1 MRVPIDWLS
10 EYVEVEL
17 TPVEL
22 SERLAMTGTEV
33 ARVLHHGPLS
43 ADNFVVGKVLSA
55 EQHPDADRLRVCS
68 VDTGDSEPRTIVCGA
83 PNVAAGQTVSVA
95 LPGAVMPDGTKLGEA
110 KLRGIKS
117 SGMILA
123 EDELGIGGEHDGIMV
138 LTDDLAAGTPL
149 AGVFAVSSDVLEPE
163 LTPNRGDCGGLYG
176 IARELHAATG
186 AALSAPPWSD
196 DPGASTLG
204 SAPAGI
210 SVTVDDAALCPRFT
224 ARIFENVTVGRSP
237 IWLKARL
244 AAAGQRSISNVV
256 DITNYVMLVSGHPL
270 HAFDLDRIA
279 GGELTVRAA
288 RDGEKLTT
296 LDGEER
302 TLDGDIC
309 LIADADGPTSLAGVM
324 GGSRSE
330 VSDQTTSVLLEVA
343 VWDGANINRT
353 STRLGLRS
361 EASSRFEKGLSPE
374 GALEA
379 QAMASALMLELT
391 GATLVDGTLDVGGD
405 GPAANVIRL
414 RDARIISLLGTPIA
428 RERSQAILEALG
440 FTVTAADD
448 GLDVTV
454 PHWRRDDV
462 TREADLIEEV
472 ARINGLESLPATL
485 PLNRTGLAG
494 GLSREQRMIRRAE
507 DVLVGRGLSEIVG
520 WSFTDPQICD
530 RLLLDDDHPL
540 RALVVIENPMS
551 SAQSVMRPSILPS
564 LLDAAAYNM
573 ARGAEGCALFESG
586 SVYRAGPSDDGM
598 AASEHHGLG
607 AIVTGPVREPSWADA
622 QPPAARI
629 ESAHALVSSVLG
641 ALGIEWEVED
651 GELPFLHPGRTAM
664 IRTAEGLLGW
674 FGEVHPAVAA
684 SWEIEQ
690 PIAALAID
698 IGRASALAPT
708 HSIFS
713 DLTSFPPLREDLAVI
728 VPSGVAAASVVS
740 CIIAAGSPLVS
751 RAEVFDVYS
760 GEQVGEGRVSLAL
773 HVDFAAGDRTLS
785 DEDVAPLREKIVAA
799 LKVELDGELR
809 G

>member
-10 EYVEVEL
+10 EYVEVSL

-33 ARVLHHGPLS
+33 ARVVHHGPLS

-68 VDTGDSEPRTIVCGA
+68 VDSGDDGPRTIVCGA
-83 PNVAAGQTVSVA
+83 PNVAAGQTVAVA

-138 LTDDLAAGTPL
+138 LPDELTPGTPL
-149 AGVFAVSSDVLEPE
+149 GEIFALSCEVLEPE
-163 LTPNRGDCGGLYG
+163 VTPNRGDCGGLYG
-176 IARELHAATG
+176 IAREVHAATG
-186 AALSAPPWSD
+186 AALSAPPWAD
-196 DPGASTLG
+196 DPGAGTLDQE
-204 SAPAGI
+204 PAGI
-210 SVTVDDAALCPRFT
+210 AVTVEDVGLCPRFT
-224 ARIFENVTVGRSP
+224 ARVFENVTVGPSP

-270 HAFDLDRIA
+270 HAFDLDQIA
-279 GGELTVRAA
+279 GGELTVRSA
-288 RDGEKLTT
+288 RKGEVLTT

-302 TLDGDIC
+302 LLDSDIC

-330 VSDQTTSVLLEVA
+330 VSEQTSRVLLEAA

-361 EASSRFEKGLSPE
+361 EASSRFEKGLPPE

-379 QAMASALMLELT
+379 QAMATALMLELT
-391 GATLVDGTLDVGGD
+391 GATLADGTLDVGGD
-405 GPAANVIRL
+405 GPPADLIRL
-414 RDARIISLLGTPIA
+414 RDARIVSLLGTPIE
-428 RERSQAILEALG
+428 RERSQQILESLG
-440 FTVTAADD
+440 FVVSDADD

-472 ARINGLESLPATL
+472 ARINGLDSLPATL
-485 PLNRTGLAG
+485 PLNRTGRAG
-494 GLSREQRMIRRAE
+494 GLSREQRLVRRAE

-530 RLLLDDDHPL
+530 RLLLPEDHPL

-564 LLDAAAYNM
+564 LLDAAAYNL

-586 SVYRAGPSDDGM
+586 SVYRAGPSEGGM
-598 AASEHHGLG
+598 AANEHHGLG
-607 AIVTGPVREPSWADA
+607 AIVTGPAREPSWADPE
-622 QPPAARI
+622 PPAARI
-629 ESAHALVSSVLG
+629 ETAHALVSSVLG
-641 ALGIEWEVED
+641 ALGIEWQVED

-664 IRTAEGLLGW
+664 IATADGSLGW

-698 IGRASALAPT
+698 IGRAAALAPS
-708 HSIFS
+708 HAIFT

-728 VPSGVAAASVVS
+728 VPSGVTAASVVA
-740 CIIAAGSPLVS
+740 CILAAGSPLVS

-773 HVDFAAGDRTLS
+773 HVDFAAADRTLS

-799 LKVELDGELR
+799 LKAEVGGELR

>member
-10 EYVEVEL
+10 DYVDVGI
-17 TPVEL
+17 TPLEL
-22 SERLAMTGTEV
+22 SEALAMTGTEV

-68 VDTGDSEPRTIVCGA
+68 VDTGGSEPRTIVCGA

-95 LPGAVMPDGTKLGEA
+95 LPGAVMPDGTELGEA
-110 KLRGIKS
+110 ELRGIKS

-123 EDELGIGGEHDGIMV
+123 EDELGIGSEHDGIMV
-138 LTDDLAAGTPL
+138 LGDEIAAGTPL
-149 AGVFAVSSDVLEPE
+149 GELFAVSSEVLEPE
-163 LTPNRGDCGGLYG
+163 ITPNRGDCGGLYG
-176 IARELHAATG
+176 IAREVHAATG
-186 AALSAPPWSD
+186 AALNAPPWAD
-196 DPGASTLG
+196 DPGAATLG
-204 SAPAGI
+204 QAPAGI
-210 SVTVDDAALCPRFT
+210 SVTVENAALCPRFT
-224 ARIFENVTVGRSP
+224 ARVFENVTVGPSP
-237 IWLKARL
+237 VWLKARL

-270 HAFDLDRIA
+270 HAFDLDQIA

-288 RDGEKLTT
+288 RKGEQLTT

-302 TLDGDIC
+302 ILDGDIC
-309 LIADADGPTSLAGVM
+309 LIADAEGPTSLAGVM

-330 VSDQTTSVLLEVA
+330 VSEQTRRVLLEVA

-379 QAMASALMLELT
+379 QAMATSLMLELT
-391 GATLVDGTLDVGGD
+391 GATLADGTIDIGGE
-405 GPAANVIRL
+405 GPPANVIGL
-414 RDARIISLLGTPIA
+414 RDARIASLLGAPIE
-428 RERSQAILEALG
+428 RERSQQILEALG
-440 FTVTAADD
+440 FTVEAADD
-448 GLDVTV
+448 GLDVSV

-472 ARINGLESLPATL
+472 ARINGLDSLPATL
-485 PLNRTGLAG
+485 PMNRTGRAG
-494 GLSREQRMIRRAE
+494 GLSREQRLIRRAE
-507 DVLVGRGLSEIVG
+507 DVLVGRGLCEVVG
-520 WSFTDPQICD
+520 WSFAGPEVCD
-530 RLLLDDDHPL
+530 QLLLPADHPL

-564 LLDAAAYNM
+564 LLDAAAYNL

-586 SVYRAGPSDDGM
+586 SVYRAGPSDTGLP
-598 AASEHHGLG
+598 ANEHHGLG
-607 AIVTGPVREPSWADA
+607 ALVTGPARLPSWDDPE
-622 QPPAARI
+622 PPAARI
-629 ESAHALVSSVLG
+629 GTAHALVGAVLG
-641 ALGIEWEVED
+641 ALGIDWQAED
-651 GELPFLHPGRTAM
+651 GELAFLHPGRTAM
-664 IRTAEGLLGW
+664 IRTSDGLLGW

-684 SWEIEQ
+684 NWEVEQ
-690 PIAALAID
+690 PVAALAID
-698 IGRASALAPT
+698 IGRAAAQAPA
-708 HSIFS
+708 HPIFS

-728 VPSGVAAASVVS
+728 VPAGVSAASVVA
-740 CIIAAGSPLVS
+740 CVTAAGSPLVA

-760 GEQVGEGRVSLAL
+760 GEQVGEGRVSLGL
-773 HVDFAAGDRTLS
+773 HVDYSADDRTLS

>member
-10 EYVEVEL
+10 EYVEVSL

-43 ADNFVVGKVLSA
+43 DDNFVVGKVLSA

-68 VDTGDSEPRTIVCGA
+68 VDSGDDGPRTIVCGA
-83 PNVAAGQTVSVA
+83 PNVAAGQTVAVA

-138 LTDDLAAGTPL
+138 LPDELTPGTPL
-149 AGVFAVSSDVLEPE
+149 GEIFALSCEVLEPE
-163 LTPNRGDCGGLYG
+163 VTPNRGDCGGLYG
-176 IARELHAATG
+176 IAREVHAATG
-186 AALSAPPWSD
+186 AALSAPPWAD
-196 DPGASTLG
+196 DPGAGTLDQE
-204 SAPAGI
+204 PAGI
-210 SVTVDDAALCPRFT
+210 AVTVEDVGLCPRFT
-224 ARIFENVTVGRSP
+224 ARVFENVTVGPSP

-270 HAFDLDRIA
+270 HAFDLDQIA
-279 GGELTVRAA
+279 GGELTVRSA
-288 RDGEKLTT
+288 RKGEVLTT

-302 TLDGDIC
+302 LLDSDIC

-330 VSDQTTSVLLEVA
+330 VSEQTSRVLLEAA

-361 EASSRFEKGLSPE
+361 EASSRFEKGLPPE

-379 QAMASALMLELT
+379 QAMATALMLELT
-391 GATLVDGTLDVGGD
+391 GATLADGTLDVGGD
-405 GPAANVIRL
+405 GPPADLIRL
-414 RDARIISLLGTPIA
+414 RDARIVSLLGTPIE
-428 RERSQAILEALG
+428 RERSQQILESLG
-440 FTVTAADD
+440 FVVSDADD

-472 ARINGLESLPATL
+472 ARINGLDSLPATL
-485 PLNRTGLAG
+485 PLNRTGRAG
-494 GLSREQRMIRRAE
+494 GLSREQRLVRRAE

-530 RLLLDDDHPL
+530 RLLLPEDHPL

-564 LLDAAAYNM
+564 LLDAAAYNL

-586 SVYRAGPSDDGM
+586 SVYRAGPGEGGM
-598 AASEHHGLG
+598 AANEHHGLG
-607 AIVTGPVREPSWADA
+607 AIVTGPAREPSWADP

-629 ESAHALVSSVLG
+629 ETAHALVSSVLG
-641 ALGIEWEVED
+641 ALGIEWQVED
-651 GELPFLHPGRTAM
+651 GDLPFLHPGRTAM
-664 IRTAEGLLGW
+664 IATADGSLGW

-698 IGRASALAPT
+698 IGRAAALAPS
-708 HSIFS
+708 HAIFS

-728 VPSGVAAASVVS
+728 VPSEVSAASVVA
-740 CIIAAGSPLVS
+740 CILAAGSPLVS

-773 HVDFAAGDRTLS
+773 HVDFAAADRTLS
-785 DEDVAPLREKIVAA
+785 DEDVAPLREKIVSA
-799 LKVELDGELR
+799 LKAEVGGELR

>member
-10 EYVEVEL
+10 EYVEVDL

-33 ARVLHHGPLS
+33 ARVIHHGPLS
-43 ADNFVVGKVLSA
+43 SDNFVIGNVLSA

-68 VDTGDSEPRTIVCGA
+68 VDCGEKEPRTIVCGA
-83 PNVAAGQTVSVA
+83 PNVAAGQTVAVA
-95 LPGAVMPDGTKLGEA
+95 LPGAVMPDGTELGEA
-110 KLRGIKS
+110 KLRGIES

-138 LTDDLAAGTPL
+138 LGDELAPGTPL
-149 AGVFAVSSDVLEPE
+149 ADIFAVSSEVLEPE
-163 LTPNRGDCGGLYG
+163 VTPNRGDCGGLYG
-176 IARELHAATG
+176 IAREVHAATG
-186 AALSAPPWSD
+186 AALMPPPWAD
-196 DPGASTLG
+196 DPGAATIG
-204 SAPAGI
+204 TAPAGI
-210 SVTVDDAALCPRFT
+210 SVTVQDAGLCPRFT
-224 ARIFENVTVGRSP
+224 ARVFENVTVSPSP

-270 HAFDLDRIA
+270 HAFDLDQIA
-279 GGELTVRAA
+279 GGELTVRSAKG
-288 RDGEKLTT
+288 GEKLTT

-302 TLDGDIC
+302 ELDSDIC

-330 VSDQTTSVLLEVA
+330 VSEQTTRVLLEVA

-379 QAMASALMLELT
+379 QAMATTLMLELT
-391 GATLVDGTLDVGGD
+391 GATLVDGTLDVGGE
-405 GPAANVIRL
+405 GPAADVIRL
-414 RDARIISLLGTPIA
+414 RDARIASLLGTPIES
-428 RERSQAILEALG
+428 ERSQQILESLG
-440 FTVTAADD
+440 FGVAPADD

-472 ARINGLESLPATL
+472 ARINGLDSLPATL
-485 PLNRTGLAG
+485 PLNRTGRAG
-494 GLSREQRMIRRAE
+494 GLSREQRLVRRAE
-507 DVLVGRGLSEIVG
+507 DVLVGRGLCEIVG

-530 RLLLDDDHPL
+530 RLRLDQDHPL
-540 RALVVIENPMS
+540 RSLVVIENPMS
-551 SAQSVMRPSILPS
+551 SAQSVLRPSILPS
-564 LLDAAAYNM
+564 LLDAAAYNL
-573 ARGAEGCALFESG
+573 ARGADGCALFESG
-586 SVYRAGPSDDGM
+586 SVYRAGPGEGGM
-598 AASEHHGLG
+598 AADEHHGLG
-607 AIVTGPVREPSWADA
+607 AIVTGPAREPSWADS

-629 ESAHALVSSVLG
+629 ETAHALVSSVLG
-641 ALGIEWEVED
+641 ALGIDWQVED
-651 GELPFLHPGRTAM
+651 GELSFLHPGRTAM
-664 IRTAEGLLGW
+664 IRAEDGLLGW

-684 SWEIEQ
+684 NWEITQ

-698 IGRASALAPT
+698 IGRAAALAPSHT
-708 HSIFS
+708 IFS

-728 VPSGVAAASVVS
+728 VPSGVTAASVVA
-740 CIIAAGSPLVS
+740 CITAAGSPLVS

-760 GEQVGEGRVSLAL
+760 GEQVGEGRVSLAI
-773 HVDFAAGDRTLS
+773 HVDYAAADRTLS

-799 LKVELDGELR
+799 LSAEVGGELR

>member
-10 EYVEVEL
+10 EYVEVSL

-33 ARVLHHGPLS
+33 ARVVHHGPLS
-43 ADNFVVGKVLSA
+43 ADNFVVGKVLSV

-68 VDTGDSEPRTIVCGA
+68 VDSGDGGPRTIVCGA
-83 PNVAAGQTVSVA
+83 PNVAAGQTVAVA
-95 LPGAVMPDGTKLGEA
+95 LPGAVMPDGTELGEA

-138 LTDDLAAGTPL
+138 LPDELTPGTPL
-149 AGVFAVSSDVLEPE
+149 GEIFALSSEVLEPE
-163 LTPNRGDCGGLYG
+163 VTPNRGDCGGLYG
-176 IARELHAATG
+176 IAREVHAATG
-186 AALSAPPWSD
+186 AALSAPPWTD
-196 DPGASTLG
+196 DPGAATLG
-204 SAPAGI
+204 QEPAGI
-210 SVTVDDAALCPRFT
+210 AVTVESAALCPRFT
-224 ARIFENVTVGRSP
+224 ARVFENVTVGPSP

-270 HAFDLDRIA
+270 HAFDLDQIA
-279 GGELTVRAA
+279 GGELTVRSA
-288 RDGEKLTT
+288 RKGEVLTT

-302 TLDGDIC
+302 LLDSDIC

-330 VSDQTTSVLLEVA
+330 VSEQTSRVLLEAA

-361 EASSRFEKGLSPE
+361 EASSRFEKGLPPE

-379 QAMASALMLELT
+379 QAMATALMLELT
-391 GATLVDGTLDVGGD
+391 GATLADGTLDVGGD
-405 GPAANVIRL
+405 GPPADLIRL
-414 RDARIISLLGTPIA
+414 RDARIVSLLGTPIE
-428 RERSQAILEALG
+428 RERSQQILESLG
-440 FTVTAADD
+440 FVVSDADD

-472 ARINGLESLPATL
+472 ARINGLDSLPATL
-485 PLNRTGLAG
+485 PLNRTGRAG
-494 GLSREQRMIRRAE
+494 GLSREQRLVRRAE

-530 RLLLDDDHPL
+530 RLLLPSDHPL

-564 LLDAAAYNM
+564 LLDAAAYNL
-573 ARGAEGCALFESG
+573 ARGADGCALFESG
-586 SVYRAGPSDDGM
+586 SVYRAGPGEGGM
-598 AASEHHGLG
+598 AANEHHGLG
-607 AIVTGPVREPSWADA
+607 AIVTGPAREPSWADP

-629 ESAHALVSSVLG
+629 ETAHALVSSVLG
-641 ALGIEWEVED
+641 ALGIEWQVED

-664 IRTAEGLLGW
+664 IATADGSLGW

-698 IGRASALAPT
+698 IGRAAALAPS
-708 HSIFS
+708 HAIFT
-713 DLTSFPPLREDLAVI
+713 DLTSFPPLREDIAVI
-728 VPSGVAAASVVS
+728 VPSGVTAASVVA
-740 CIIAAGSPLVS
+740 CILAAGSPLVS

-773 HVDFAAGDRTLS
+773 HVDFAAADRTLS
-785 DEDVAPLREKIVAA
+785 DEDVAPLREKIVSA
-799 LKVELDGELR
+799 LKAEVGGELR

>member
-1 MRVPIDWLS
+1 
-10 EYVEVEL
+10 
-17 TPVEL
+17 
-22 SERLAMTGTEV
+22 MTGTEV

-43 ADNFVVGKVLSA
+43 SDNFVIGKVLTA

-68 VDTGDSEPRTIVCGA
+68 VDCGENEPRTIVCGA
-83 PNVAAGQTVSVA
+83 PNIAAGQTVAVA
-95 LPGAVMPDGTKLGEA
+95 LPGAVMPDGMKLGEA

-117 SGMILA
+117 SGMVLA

-138 LTDDLAAGTPL
+138 LGDELAAGTPL
-149 AGVFAVSSDVLEPE
+149 AEVFAISSEVLEPE

-186 AALSAPPWSD
+186 AALSPPPWES
-196 DPGASTLG
+196 DPGAATIG
-204 SAPAGI
+204 SVPAGI
-210 SVTVDDAALCPRFT
+210 SVTVEDVALCPRFT
-224 ARIFENVTVGRSP
+224 ARVFENVTVGPSP
-237 IWLKARL
+237 MWLKARL

-270 HAFDLDRIA
+270 HAFDLDQIA
-279 GGELTVRAA
+279 GGELTVRSA
-288 RDGEKLTT
+288 RDGEKLVT

-302 TLDGDIC
+302 ELDSDIC

-330 VSDQTTSVLLEVA
+330 VSDQTTRVLLEVA

-374 GALEA
+374 GALDA
-379 QAMASALMLELT
+379 QAMATALMLELT
-391 GATLVDGTLDVGGD
+391 GATMADGTLDVGGE

-414 RDARIISLLGTPIA
+414 RDARIISLLGTPIE
-428 RERSQAILEALG
+428 RERSQQILEALG
-440 FTVTAADD
+440 FGVEAADD

-472 ARINGLESLPATL
+472 ARISGLESLPATL
-485 PLNRTGLAG
+485 PINRTGRAG
-494 GLSREQRMIRRAE
+494 GLSREQRLVRRAE
-507 DVLVGRGLSEIVG
+507 DVLVGRGLCEIVG
-520 WSFTDPQICD
+520 WSFTDPEVCD
-530 RLLLDDDHPL
+530 RLLLPDDHPL

-551 SAQSVMRPSILPS
+551 SAQSVMRPSLLPS
-564 LLDAAAYNM
+564 LLDAAAYNL

-586 SVYRAGPSDDGM
+586 SVYRAGLSDNGM
-598 AASEHHGLG
+598 AADEHHGLG
-607 AIVTGPVREPSWADA
+607 AVIAGPAREPSWADP

-629 ESAHALVSSVLG
+629 ETAHALVSSVLG
-641 ALGIEWEVED
+641 ALGVEWQAEEGEV
-651 GELPFLHPGRTAM
+651 PFLHPGRTAM
-664 IRTAEGLLGW
+664 ITTADGPLGW

-684 SWEIEQ
+684 SWEIDQ

-698 IGRASALAPT
+698 VGRAAAQAPAQT
-708 HSIFS
+708 FFN

-728 VPSGVAAASVVS
+728 VPADVSAARVVA
-740 CIIAAGSPLVS
+740 CITKAGSPLVS

-760 GEQVGEGRVSLAL
+760 GAQVGEGRVSLAL
-773 HVDFAAGDRTLS
+773 HVDFSAGDRTLS
-785 DEDVAPLREKIVAA
+785 DDDVAPLRDKIVAA
-799 LKVELDGELR
+799 LKADVGGELR

>member
-10 EYVEVEL
+10 DYVEVGIGA
-17 TPVEL
+17 TEL

-33 ARVLHHGPLS
+33 ARVLQHGPP
-43 ADNFVVGKVLSA
+43 APANFVVGKVLNA
-55 EQHPDADRLRVCS
+55 EAHPDADRLRVCS
-68 VDTGDSEPRTIVCGA
+68 VDCGEKDPRTIVCGA
-83 PNVAAGQTVSVA
+83 PNVAAGQTVAVA
-95 LPGAVMPDGTKLGEA
+95 LPGAVMPDGTELGEA
-110 KLRGIKS
+110 KLRGVKS

-123 EDELGIGGEHDGIMV
+123 EDELGIGGDHDGIMV
-138 LTDDLAAGTPL
+138 LGDELVPGMALAE
-149 AGVFAVSSDVLEPE
+149 VFSLSSEVLEPE
-163 LTPNRGDCGGLYG
+163 VTPNRGDCGGLYG
-176 IARELHAATG
+176 IAREVHAATG
-186 AALSAPPWSD
+186 APLSAPPWAD
-196 DPGASTLG
+196 DPGASTIG
-204 SAPAGI
+204 STPAGI
-210 SVTVDDAALCPRFT
+210 SVTVEDAALCPRFT
-224 ARIFENVTVGRSP
+224 ARVFENVTIAPSP

-270 HAFDLDRIA
+270 HAFDLDAIA
-279 GGELTVRAA
+279 GGELTVRSA
-288 RDGEKLTT
+288 RAGETLTT

-302 TLDGDIC
+302 ELDTDIC

-330 VSDQTTSVLLEVA
+330 VSDQTTRVLLEVA

-379 QAMASALMLELT
+379 QAMATALMLELA
-391 GATLVDGTLDVGGD
+391 GATLTDGTLDIGGE

-414 RDARIISLLGTPIA
+414 RDARIVSLLGTQIA
-428 RERSQAILEALG
+428 REESQRILETLG
-440 FTVTAADD
+440 FTVIAADD

-472 ARINGLESLPATL
+472 ARIHGLDSLPSTL
-485 PLNRTGLAG
+485 PINRTGRAG
-494 GLSREQRMIRRAE
+494 GLSREQRLIRRAE
-507 DVLVGRGLSEIVG
+507 DALVGRGLCEIVG

-530 RLLLDDDHPL
+530 KLLLGSDHPL
-540 RALVVIENPMS
+540 RELVVIENPMS

-586 SVYRAGPSDDGM
+586 SVYRGGRSEEGF
-598 AASEHHGLG
+598 AANEHHGLG
-607 AIVTGPVREPSWADA
+607 AIVTGPVRPPSWNDA
-622 QPPAARI
+622 QPPTARI
-629 ESAHALVSSVLG
+629 ETAHALVSGVLG
-641 ALGIEWEVED
+641 ALSIEWEVED
-651 GELPFLHPGRTAM
+651 GALPFLHPGRTAM
-664 IRTAEGLLGW
+664 IRTNTGLLGW
-674 FGEVHPAVAA
+674 FGEVHPAVATA
-684 SWEIEQ
+684 WGIDQ

-698 IGRASALAPT
+698 IGRAAAQAPGQQ
-708 HSIFS
+708 IFS

-728 VPSGVAAASVVS
+728 VPAAVSAASVVA
-740 CIIAAGSPLVS
+740 CITEAGSPLVS

-773 HVDFAAGDRTLS
+773 HIDFAAVDRTLT
-785 DEDVAPLREKIVAA
+785 DEEVSPIRDKIVAA
-799 LKVELDGELR
+799 LKAEVDGELR

>member
-10 EYVEVEL
+10 EYVEVDL
-17 TPVEL
+17 TAVEL

-33 ARVLHHGPLS
+33 ARVLHHGPVS

-68 VDTGDSEPRTIVCGA
+68 VDTGDDEPRTIVCGA

-123 EDELGIGGEHDGIMV
+123 EDELGIGSEHDGIMV
-138 LTDDLAAGTPL
+138 LTDELTAGTPL
-149 AGVFAVSSDVLEPE
+149 SEVFAVASEVLEPE
-163 LTPNRGDCGGLYG
+163 VTPNRSDCGGLYG
-176 IARELHAATG
+176 IAREVHAATG
-186 AALSAPPWSD
+186 GALSAPPWAD
-196 DPGASTLG
+196 DPGAATIG
-204 SAPAGI
+204 QMPAGI
-210 SVTVDDAALCPRFT
+210 AVTVEDAALCKRFT
-224 ARIFENVTVGRSP
+224 ARVFENVTVGPSP
-237 IWLKARL
+237 IWMKARL

-270 HAFDLDRIA
+270 HAFDLDQIA
-279 GGELTVRAA
+279 GGSLTVRSA
-288 RDGEKLTT
+288 RDGETLTT

-302 TLDGDIC
+302 VLDAGIC

-330 VSDQTTSVLLEVA
+330 VSDQTTRVLLEVA

-361 EASSRFEKGLSPE
+361 EASSRFEKGLPPE

-379 QAMASALMLELT
+379 QAMATALMLELT

-405 GPAANVIRL
+405 GADANVIRL
-414 RDARIISLLGTPIA
+414 RDARIVSLLGTPIE
-428 RERSQAILEALG
+428 RDRSQQILEALG
-440 FTVTAADD
+440 FNVTDADD

-472 ARINGLESLPATL
+472 ARINGLESLPSTL
-485 PLNRTGLAG
+485 PLSRTGRAG
-494 GLSREQRMIRRAE
+494 GLSREQRLIRRAE

-520 WSFTDPQICD
+520 WSFTDEEVCD

-564 LLDAAAYNM
+564 LLDAAAYNL
-573 ARGAEGCALFESG
+573 ARGTEGCALFESG
-586 SVYRAGPSDDGM
+586 SVYRAGPGEGGM
-598 AASEHHGLG
+598 AANEHHGLG
-607 AIVTGPVREPSWADA
+607 AIVTGPAREPSWADH
-622 QPPAARI
+622 QPPVARI
-629 ESAHALVSSVLG
+629 ETAHALVSAVLG
-641 ALGIEWEVED
+641 ALGIDWQVEQ

-664 IRTAEGLLGW
+664 IRSEAGLLGW
-674 FGEVHPAVAA
+674 FGEVHPGVAS
-684 SWEIEQ
+684 SWEIAQ
-690 PIAALAID
+690 PVAALAID
-698 IGRASALAPT
+698 IGRAAAEAPPQAM
-708 HSIFS
+708 FS

-728 VPSGVAAASVVS
+728 VPAGVAAANVVA

-751 RAEVFDVYS
+751 RAEVFDVYA
-760 GEQVGEGRVSLAL
+760 GEQVGVGRVSLAL
-773 HVDFAAGDRTLS
+773 HVDFAAADRTLS

-799 LKVELDGELR
+799 LKSELDGELR

>member
-10 EYVEVEL
+10 EYVEVSL

-33 ARVLHHGPLS
+33 ARVVHHGPLS

-55 EQHPDADRLRVCS
+55 EQHPDADRLRVCG
-68 VDTGDSEPRTIVCGA
+68 VDSGDGEPRTIVCGA
-83 PNVAAGQTVSVA
+83 PNVAAGQTVAVA
-95 LPGAVMPDGTKLGEA
+95 LPGAVMPDGTELGEA

-138 LTDDLAAGTPL
+138 LEDDLVAGTPL
-149 AGVFAVSSDVLEPE
+149 GEVFAVSSEVLEPE
-163 LTPNRGDCGGLYG
+163 VTPNRGDCGGLYG
-176 IARELHAATG
+176 IAREVHAATG
-186 AALSAPPWSD
+186 AALSAPPWTD
-196 DPGASTLG
+196 DPGAATLG
-204 SAPAGI
+204 QEPAGI
-210 SVTVDDAALCPRFT
+210 AVTVESAALCPRFT
-224 ARIFENVTVGRSP
+224 ARVFENVTVGPSP

-270 HAFDLDRIA
+270 HAFDLDQIA
-279 GGELTVRAA
+279 GGELTVRSA
-288 RDGEKLTT
+288 RKGEVLTT

-302 TLDGDIC
+302 LLDSDIC

-330 VSDQTTSVLLEVA
+330 VSEQTSRVLLEAA

-361 EASSRFEKGLSPE
+361 EASSRFEKGLPPE

-379 QAMASALMLELT
+379 QAMATALMLELT
-391 GATLVDGTLDVGGD
+391 GATLADGTLDVGGD
-405 GPAANVIRL
+405 GPPADLIRL
-414 RDARIISLLGTPIA
+414 RDARIVSLLGTPIE
-428 RERSQAILEALG
+428 RERSQQILESLG
-440 FTVTAADD
+440 FAVSDADD

-472 ARINGLESLPATL
+472 ARINGLDSLPATL
-485 PLNRTGLAG
+485 PLNRTGRAG
-494 GLSREQRMIRRAE
+494 GLSREQRLVRRAE

-530 RLLLDDDHPL
+530 RLLLPEDHPL

-564 LLDAAAYNM
+564 LLDAAAYNL
-573 ARGAEGCALFESG
+573 ARGTEGRALFESG
-586 SVYRAGPSDDGM
+586 SVYRAGPGEGGM
-598 AASEHHGLG
+598 AANEHHGLG
-607 AIVTGPVREPSWADA
+607 AIVTGPAREPSWADP

-629 ESAHALVSSVLG
+629 ETAHALVSSVLG
-641 ALGIEWEVED
+641 ALGIEWQVED
-651 GELPFLHPGRTAM
+651 GDLPFLHPGRTAM
-664 IRTAEGLLGW
+664 IATADGSLGW

-698 IGRASALAPT
+698 IGRAAALAPS
-708 HSIFS
+708 HAIFS

-728 VPSGVAAASVVS
+728 VPSGVTAASVVA
-740 CIIAAGSPLVS
+740 CILAAGSPLVS

-773 HVDFAAGDRTLS
+773 HVDFAAADRTLS
-785 DEDVAPLREKIVAA
+785 DEDVAPLREKIVSA
-799 LKVELDGELR
+799 LKAEVGGELR

>member
-10 EYVEVEL
+10 EYVEVDL
-17 TPVEL
+17 TAVEL

-68 VDTGDSEPRTIVCGA
+68 VDSGDGEPRTIVCGA
-83 PNVAAGQTVSVA
+83 PNVAAGQTVAIA

-138 LTDDLAAGTPL
+138 LPGELTPGTPL
-149 AGVFAVSSDVLEPE
+149 GEVFAVSSEVLEPE
-163 LTPNRGDCGGLYG
+163 VTPNRGDCGGLYG
-176 IARELHAATG
+176 IAREVHAATG
-186 AALSAPPWSD
+186 AVLSAPPWTD
-196 DPGASTLG
+196 DPGAATLDQE
-204 SAPAGI
+204 PAGI
-210 SVTVDDAALCPRFT
+210 IVNVESAALCPRFT
-224 ARIFENVTVGRSP
+224 ARVFENVTVGPSP

-270 HAFDLDRIA
+270 HAFDLDQIA
-279 GGELTVRAA
+279 GGELTVRSA
-288 RDGEKLTT
+288 RKGEVLTT

-302 TLDGDIC
+302 SLDSDIC
-309 LIADADGPTSLAGVM
+309 LIADGDGPTSLAGVM

-330 VSDQTTSVLLEVA
+330 VSEQTSRVLLEAA

-361 EASSRFEKGLSPE
+361 EASSRFEKGLPPE

-379 QAMASALMLELT
+379 QAMATTLMLELT
-391 GATLVDGTLDVGGD
+391 GATLADGTLDVGGD
-405 GPAANVIRL
+405 GPPADVIRL
-414 RDARIISLLGTPIA
+414 RDARIASLLGTPI
-428 RERSQAILEALG
+428 EQQRSQEILEALG
-440 FTVTAADD
+440 FGVAAAED
-448 GLDVTV
+448 GLDVAV

-472 ARINGLESLPATL
+472 ARINGLDSLPATL
-485 PLNRTGLAG
+485 PLNRTGRAG
-494 GLSREQRMIRRAE
+494 GLSREQRLVRRAE

-530 RLLLDDDHPL
+530 RLLLPDDHPL

-551 SAQSVMRPSILPS
+551 SAQSVMRPTLLPS
-564 LLDAAAYNM
+564 LLDAAAYNL

-586 SVYRAGPSDDGM
+586 SVYRAGPSEDGM
-598 AASEHHGLG
+598 AANEHHGLG
-607 AIVTGPVREPSWADA
+607 AIITGPAREPSWADP

-629 ESAHALVSSVLG
+629 ETAHALVSSVLG
-641 ALGIEWEVED
+641 ALGIDWQVED

-664 IRTAEGLLGW
+664 IATADGSLGW
-674 FGEVHPAVAA
+674 FGEVHPAVAS

-690 PIAALAID
+690 PIAALAIN
-698 IGRASALAPT
+698 IGRAAAIAP
-708 HSIFS
+708 SQAIFN

-728 VPSGVAAASVVS
+728 VPADVSAASVVA

-773 HVDFAAGDRTLS
+773 HVDFAAADRTLS

-799 LKVELDGELR
+799 LKAEVGGELR

>member
-10 EYVEVEL
+10 EYVEVSL

-33 ARVLHHGPLS
+33 ARVVHHGPLS

-55 EQHPDADRLRVCS
+55 EQHPDADRLRVCG
-68 VDTGDSEPRTIVCGA
+68 VDSGDGEPRTIVCGA
-83 PNVAAGQTVSVA
+83 PNVAAGQTVAVA
-95 LPGAVMPDGTKLGEA
+95 LPGAVMPDGTELGEA

-138 LTDDLAAGTPL
+138 LPDELTPGTPL
-149 AGVFAVSSDVLEPE
+149 GEIFALSSEVLEPE
-163 LTPNRGDCGGLYG
+163 VTPNRGDCGGLYG
-176 IARELHAATG
+176 IAREVHAATG
-186 AALSAPPWSD
+186 AALSAPPWAD
-196 DPGASTLG
+196 DPGAATLDQE
-204 SAPAGI
+204 PAGI
-210 SVTVDDAALCPRFT
+210 AVTVEDVGLCPRFT
-224 ARIFENVTVGRSP
+224 ARVFENVTVGPSP

-270 HAFDLDRIA
+270 HAFDLDQIA
-279 GGELTVRAA
+279 GGELTVRSA
-288 RDGEKLTT
+288 RKGEVLTT

-302 TLDGDIC
+302 LLDSDIC

-330 VSDQTTSVLLEVA
+330 VSEQTSRVLLEAA

-361 EASSRFEKGLSPE
+361 EASSRFEKGLPPE

-379 QAMASALMLELT
+379 QAMATALMLELT
-391 GATLVDGTLDVGGD
+391 GATLADGTLDVGGD
-405 GPAANVIRL
+405 GPPADLIRL
-414 RDARIISLLGTPIA
+414 RDARIVSLLGTPIE
-428 RERSQAILEALG
+428 RERSQQILESLG
-440 FTVTAADD
+440 FAVSDADD

-472 ARINGLESLPATL
+472 ARINGLDSLPATL
-485 PLNRTGLAG
+485 PLNRTGRAG
-494 GLSREQRMIRRAE
+494 GLSREQRLVRRAE

-530 RLLLDDDHPL
+530 RLLLPDDHPL

-564 LLDAAAYNM
+564 LLDAAAYNL

-586 SVYRAGPSDDGM
+586 SVYRAGPGEGGM
-598 AASEHHGLG
+598 AANEHHGLG
-607 AIVTGPVREPSWADA
+607 AIVTGPAREPSWADP

-629 ESAHALVSSVLG
+629 ETAHALVSSVLG
-641 ALGIEWEVED
+641 ALGIEWQVED

-664 IRTAEGLLGW
+664 IATADGSLGW

-698 IGRASALAPT
+698 IGRAAAPAPS
-708 HSIFS
+708 HAIFS

-728 VPSGVAAASVVS
+728 VPSGVTAASVVA
-740 CIIAAGSPLVS
+740 CILAAGSPLVS

-773 HVDFAAGDRTLS
+773 HVDFAAADRTLS
-785 DEDVAPLREKIVAA
+785 DEDVAPLREKIVSA
-799 LKVELDGELR
+799 LKAEVGGELR

>member
-10 EYVEVEL
+10 EYVEVDL
-17 TPVEL
+17 TAVEL

-68 VDTGDSEPRTIVCGA
+68 VDSGDGEPRTIVCGA
-83 PNVAAGQTVSVA
+83 PNVAAGQTVAIA

-138 LTDDLAAGTPL
+138 LPGELTPGTPL
-149 AGVFAVSSDVLEPE
+149 GEVFAVSSEVLEPE
-163 LTPNRGDCGGLYG
+163 VTPNRGDCGGLYG
-176 IARELHAATG
+176 IAREVHAATG
-186 AALSAPPWSD
+186 AVLSAPPWTD
-196 DPGASTLG
+196 DPGAATLDQG
-204 SAPAGI
+204 PAGI
-210 SVTVDDAALCPRFT
+210 IVNVESAALCPRFT
-224 ARIFENVTVGRSP
+224 ARVFENVTVGPSP

-270 HAFDLDRIA
+270 HAFDLDQIA
-279 GGELTVRAA
+279 GGELTVRSA
-288 RDGEKLTT
+288 RKGEVLTT

-302 TLDGDIC
+302 SLDSDIC
-309 LIADADGPTSLAGVM
+309 LIADGDGPTSLAGVM

-330 VSDQTTSVLLEVA
+330 VSEQTSRVLLEAA

-361 EASSRFEKGLSPE
+361 EASSRFEKGLPPE

-379 QAMASALMLELT
+379 QAMATTLMLELT
-391 GATLVDGTLDVGGD
+391 GATLADGTLDVGGD
-405 GPAANVIRL
+405 GPPADVIRL
-414 RDARIISLLGTPIA
+414 RDARIASLLGTPI
-428 RERSQAILEALG
+428 EQQRSQEILEALG
-440 FTVTAADD
+440 FGVAAAED
-448 GLDVTV
+448 GLDVAV

-472 ARINGLESLPATL
+472 ARINGLDSLPATL
-485 PLNRTGLAG
+485 PLNRTGRAG
-494 GLSREQRMIRRAE
+494 GLSREQRLVRRAE

-530 RLLLDDDHPL
+530 RLLLPDDHPL

-551 SAQSVMRPSILPS
+551 SAQSVMRPTLLPS
-564 LLDAAAYNM
+564 LLDAAAYNL

-586 SVYRAGPSDDGM
+586 SVYRAGPSEDGM
-598 AASEHHGLG
+598 AANEHHGLG
-607 AIVTGPVREPSWADA
+607 AIITGPAREPSWADP

-629 ESAHALVSSVLG
+629 ETAHALVSSVLG
-641 ALGIEWEVED
+641 ALGIDWQVED

-664 IRTAEGLLGW
+664 IATADGSLGW
-674 FGEVHPAVAA
+674 FGEVHPAVAS

-690 PIAALAID
+690 PIAALAIN
-698 IGRASALAPT
+698 IGRAAAIAP
-708 HSIFS
+708 SQAIFN

-728 VPSGVAAASVVS
+728 VPADVSAASVVA

-773 HVDFAAGDRTLS
+773 HVDFAAADRTLS

-799 LKVELDGELR
+799 LKAEVGGELR

>member
-10 EYVEVEL
+10 EYVEVNL

-68 VDTGDSEPRTIVCGA
+68 VDCGEKQPRTIVCGA
-83 PNVAAGQTVSVA
+83 PNVAAGQTVAVA

-123 EDELGIGGEHDGIMV
+123 EDELGIGSEHDGIMV
-138 LTDDLAAGTPL
+138 LPDELTPGTPL
-149 AGVFAVSSDVLEPE
+149 GEVFAVSSAVLEPE
-163 LTPNRGDCGGLYG
+163 VTPNRGDCGGLYG
-176 IARELHAATG
+176 IAREVHAATG
-186 AALSAPPWSD
+186 AALSTPPWAD
-196 DPGASTLG
+196 DPGGATIG

-210 SVTVDDAALCPRFT
+210 SVTVQDAALCPRFT
-224 ARIFENVTVGRSP
+224 ARVFENVTVGPSP
-237 IWLKARL
+237 IWLNARL

-270 HAFDLDRIA
+270 HAFDLDQIA
-279 GGELTVRAA
+279 GGELTVRSAK
-288 RDGEKLTT
+288 DGEKLTT

-302 TLDGDIC
+302 ELDSDIC

-330 VSDQTTSVLLEVA
+330 VSDRTTRVLLEVA

-374 GALEA
+374 SALEA
-379 QAMASALMLELT
+379 QAMATTLMLELT
-391 GATLVDGTLDVGGD
+391 GATMVDGTLDVGGE
-405 GPAANVIRL
+405 GPAADVIRL
-414 RDARIISLLGTPIA
+414 RDARIVSLLGTPIE
-428 RERSQAILEALG
+428 RERSQQILESLG
-440 FTVTAADD
+440 FGVAAADD

-485 PLNRTGLAG
+485 PLNRTGRGG
-494 GLSREQRMIRRAE
+494 GLSHQQRLIRRAE
-507 DVLVGRGLSEIVG
+507 DVLVGRGLCEIVG
-520 WSFTDPQICD
+520 WSFTDAQVCD

-564 LLDAAAYNM
+564 LLDAAAYNL
-573 ARGAEGCALFESG
+573 ARGADGCALFESG
-586 SVYRAGPSDDGM
+586 SVYRAGPGEGGM

-607 AIVTGPVREPSWADA
+607 AIITGPLREPSWADG

-629 ESAHALVSSVLG
+629 ETAHALVASVLG
-641 ALGIEWEVED
+641 ALGIEWQAEA

-664 IRTAEGLLGW
+664 ITTADGPLGW

-698 IGRASALAPT
+698 IGRAAALAPS
-708 HSIFS
+708 HAIFS

-728 VPSGVAAASVVS
+728 VPSDVTAASVVA
-740 CIIAAGSPLVS
+740 CVVAAGSPLVS
-751 RAEVFDVYS
+751 RADVFDVYS

-773 HVDFAAGDRTLS
+773 HVDFAAADRTLS

-799 LKVELDGELR
+799 LKAEVGGELR

>member
-10 EYVEVEL
+10 EYVEVDL

-68 VDTGDSEPRTIVCGA
+68 VDSGDGEPRTIVCGA
-83 PNVAAGQTVSVA
+83 PNVAAGQTVAVA

-138 LTDDLAAGTPL
+138 LEDDLAAGTPL
-149 AGVFAVSSDVLEPE
+149 GEVFAVSSEVLEPE
-163 LTPNRGDCGGLYG
+163 VTPNRGDCGGLYG
-176 IARELHAATG
+176 IAREVHAATG
-186 AALSAPPWSD
+186 AALSAPPWID
-196 DPGASTLG
+196 DPGAGTLG
-204 SAPAGI
+204 QEPVGI
-210 SVTVDDAALCPRFT
+210 SVTVESAALCPRFT
-224 ARIFENVTVGRSP
+224 ARIFENVTIAPSP

-270 HAFDLDRIA
+270 HAFDLDQIA
-279 GGELTVRAA
+279 GGELTVRSAQN
-288 RDGEKLTT
+288 GEKLTT

-302 TLDGDIC
+302 VLDSDIC

-330 VSDQTTSVLLEVA
+330 VSDQTTRVLLEVA

-379 QAMASALMLELT
+379 QAMATALMLELT
-391 GATLVDGTLDVGGD
+391 GATLADGTLDVGGD
-405 GPAANVIRL
+405 GPPADLIRL
-414 RDARIISLLGTPIA
+414 RDARIVSLLGTPIE
-428 RERSQAILEALG
+428 RERSQQILESLG
-440 FTVTAADD
+440 FSVSDADD

-472 ARINGLESLPATL
+472 ARINGLDSLPATL
-485 PLNRTGLAG
+485 PINRTGRAG
-494 GLSREQRMIRRAE
+494 GLSREQRLVRRAE

-530 RLLLDDDHPL
+530 RLLLPDDHPL

-564 LLDAAAYNM
+564 LLDAAAYNL

-586 SVYRAGPSDDGM
+586 SVYRAGPGEGGM
-598 AASEHHGLG
+598 AANEHHGLG
-607 AIVTGPVREPSWADA
+607 AIITGPAREPSWGDP

-629 ESAHALVSSVLG
+629 QTAHALVSSVLG
-641 ALGIEWEVED
+641 ALGIEWQVED

-664 IRTAEGLLGW
+664 IATADGSLGW

-698 IGRASALAPT
+698 IGRAAALAPS
-708 HSIFS
+708 HAIFS

-728 VPSGVAAASVVS
+728 VPSEVSAASVVA

-760 GEQVGEGRVSLAL
+760 GEQVVEGRVSLAL
-773 HVDFAAGDRTLS
+773 HVDFAAADRTLS

-799 LKVELDGELR
+799 LKTDVGGELR

>member
-10 EYVEVEL
+10 EYVEVDL

-55 EQHPDADRLRVCS
+55 EQHPDADRLSVCS
-68 VDTGDSEPRTIVCGA
+68 VDSGDGGPRTIVCGA
-83 PNVAAGQTVSVA
+83 PNVVAGQTVAVA

-110 KLRGIKS
+110 KLRGITS

-138 LTDDLAAGTPL
+138 LPDDLTAGTPL
-149 AGVFAVSSDVLEPE
+149 GDIFAVSSEVLEPE
-163 LTPNRGDCGGLYG
+163 VTPNRGDCGGLYG
-176 IARELHAATG
+176 IAREVHAATG
-186 AALSAPPWSD
+186 AALSAPPWAD
-196 DPGASTLG
+196 DPGAGTLG
-204 SAPAGI
+204 HQPAGI
-210 SVTVDDAALCPRFT
+210 AVSVESAALCPRFT
-224 ARIFENVTVGRSP
+224 ARVFENVTIAPSP

-256 DITNYVMLVSGHPL
+256 DITNYVMLVSGHPP
-270 HAFDLDRIA
+270 HAFDLDQIA
-279 GGELTVRAA
+279 GGELTVRSA
-288 RDGEKLTT
+288 RKGEVLTT

-302 TLDGDIC
+302 FLDSDIC

-330 VSDQTTSVLLEVA
+330 VSDQTTRVLLEA
-343 VWDGANINRT
+343 AIWDGANINRT

-361 EASSRFEKGLSPE
+361 EASSRFEKGLPPE

-379 QAMASALMLELT
+379 QAMATTMMLELT
-391 GATLVDGTLDVGGD
+391 GATLADGTLDVGGD
-405 GPAANVIRL
+405 GPSADVIRL
-414 RDARIISLLGTPIA
+414 RDARIVSLLGTPID
-428 RERSQAILEALG
+428 RERSQQILESLG
-440 FTVTAADD
+440 FAVSEADD

-472 ARINGLESLPATL
+472 ARINGLDSLPATL
-485 PLNRTGLAG
+485 PLNRTGRAG
-494 GLSREQRMIRRAE
+494 GLSREQRLVRRAE

-530 RLLLDDDHPL
+530 RLLLPDDHPL

-564 LLDAAAYNM
+564 LLDAAAYNL

-586 SVYRAGPSDDGM
+586 SVYRAGPGEGGM
-598 AASEHHGLG
+598 AANEHHGLG
-607 AIVTGPVREPSWADA
+607 AIVTGPAREPSWADPK
-622 QPPAARI
+622 PPQARI
-629 ESAHALVSSVLG
+629 ETAHALVSSVLG
-641 ALGIEWEVED
+641 ALGIEWQVEA

-664 IRTAEGLLGW
+664 IRTDEGLLGW
-674 FGEVHPAVAA
+674 FGEVHPGVAS
-684 SWEIEQ
+684 SWEIDQ

-698 IGRASALAPT
+698 IGRAAALAPS
-708 HSIFS
+708 HAIFS

-728 VPSGVAAASVVS
+728 VPAEVSAASVVE
-740 CIIAAGSPLVS
+740 CILAAGAPLVS

-773 HVDFAAGDRTLS
+773 HVDFAAADRTLS

-799 LKVELDGELR
+799 LKAEVGGELR